1 MSRLLQFIP
10 EAQGEEFF
18 YLEQLTEQMTENQL
32 SQFAATYRTRR
43 RDPQNVMLL
52 TILGLIVI
60 AGLQRFYVGQ
70 VGMGILYLLTGGL
83 CLIGTIIDL
92 INYKDLAWKHNQ
104 EIADEIVRMV

>member
-1 MSRLLQFIP
+1 MSRLLQYIP

-18 YLEQLTEQMTENQL
+18 YLEKLTEQMTDSQL
-32 SQFAATYRTRR
+32 QQFAGVYRSRR

-70 VGMGILYLLTGGL
+70 IGMGILYLLTGGL
-83 CLIGTIIDL
+83 CLVGTIIDL
-92 INYKDLAWKHNQ
+92 INHKDLAWRYNQ
-104 EIADEIVRMV
+104 AAADEVVRMI